1 MGAGACHDIP
11 PRPETVQAV
20 IGWYGPYDFAT
31 MDEQFKA
38 SGSGCPI
45 HGGLSS
51 AESLY
56 LGAPVARANA
66 LAASANPATYLTPD
80 DPPMLLQAG
89 TNDPIVPVE
98 QTMNFAAAAVRV
110 LGPEK
115 VTLRLLKEAGH
126 CGNAF
131 EAVENLGF
139 VMDWLDR
146 ATKLE
151 FASRGREPFR
161 LSGQRSSNR

>member
-1 MGAGACHDIP
+1 
-11 PRPETVQAV
+11 
-20 IGWYGPYDFAT
+20 
-31 MDEQFKA
+31 
-38 SGSGCPI
+38 
-45 HGGLSS
+45 
-51 AESLY
+51 
-56 LGAPVARANA
+56 
-66 LAASANPATYLTPD
+66 
-80 DPPMLLQAG
+80 MLLHAG

-126 CGNAF
+126 GGNAF

-139 VMDWLDR
+139 VLDWLDR
-146 ATKLE
+146 VMKMESANC
-151 FASRGREPFR
+151 GREPFR

>member
-20 IGWYGPYDFAT
+20 IGWYGPYD
-31 MDEQFKA
+31 
-38 SGSGCPI
+38 S
-45 HGGLSS
+45 
-51 AESLY
+51 
-56 LGAPVARANA
+56 
-66 LAASANPATYLTPD
+66 ASANPATYLTPD

-126 CGNAF
+126 GGNAF

-139 VMDWLDR
+139 VLD
-146 ATKLE
+146 
-151 FASRGREPFR
+151 
-161 LSGQRSSNR
+161 